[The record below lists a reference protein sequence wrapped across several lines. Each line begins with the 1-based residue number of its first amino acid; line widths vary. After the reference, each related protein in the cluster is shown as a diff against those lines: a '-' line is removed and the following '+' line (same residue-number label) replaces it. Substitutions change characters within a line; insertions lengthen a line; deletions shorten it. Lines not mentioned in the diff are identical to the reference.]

1 MDSVMLASSS
11 ASSTRFAIPRA
22 SFVPFL
28 PLHAGAVNRAGAV
41 HAFAGAS
48 GVQPFEQAR
57 HVHVARPA
65 RRRSEVPM
73 LIEPHRG
80 REAPPVLETLDL
92 LFRTTLEEAWR
103 DRPSG
108 GRAGS
113 G

>member
-1 MDSVMLASSS
+1 MDSAMLASSS

-28 PLHAGAVNRAGAV
+28 PLHASAVSRTGAV

-65 RRRSEVPM
+65 RRPK
-73 LIEPHRG
+73 
-80 REAPPVLETLDL
+80 
-92 LFRTTLEEAWR
+92 
-103 DRPSG
+103 
-108 GRAGS
+108 
-113 G
+113 